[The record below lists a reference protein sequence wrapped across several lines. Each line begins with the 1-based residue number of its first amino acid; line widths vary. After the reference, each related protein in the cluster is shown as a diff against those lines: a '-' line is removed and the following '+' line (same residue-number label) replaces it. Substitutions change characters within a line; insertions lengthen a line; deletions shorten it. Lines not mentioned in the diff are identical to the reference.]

1 MSGSA
6 TSHPPVD
13 DQTLIDRWQALS
25 ARLIEGGD
33 DAIIIAGGPDLAYLT
48 GYEAMPLERITAV
61 VATAGAERPYLLIPA
76 LEVARVEAR
85 DAVFTIVDWDD
96 KTDPAD
102 VIVSLIDSA
111 SNIVVSDD
119 LWATHL
125 IELGKRLPSAR
136 FVTVAEA
143 LTGVRAIKTGQ
154 ERDALVHVG
163 SLADQVMTK
172 IQEREIKLVGRSEAE
187 VATDIGQHLLAAG
200 HDKVQFVIVASG
212 PNSASPHHHPDDRVI
227 QQNEMVLFDFG
238 GTANGFNSDTT
249 RCVFT
254 GEIPTDVDRAWR
266 TLMAAQQ
273 AAVDAATAGAK
284 LCDVDAAARTVLAD
298 AGYGENFIHRTGHG
312 IGLEVHE
319 QPYVTETNE
328 AAVEVGHAFSI
339 EPGIYLA
346 GQWGMRLE
354 DIVVI
359 EDDGSARR
367 CNHSDRQ
374 LRSVA

>member
-1 MSGSA
+1 MSASSTGM
-6 TSHPPVD
+6 PPAD
-13 DQTLIDRWQALS
+13 DQTLIERWKALS
-25 ARLIEGGD
+25 ARLTNGGY
-33 DAIIIAGGPDLAYLT
+33 DAVIIAGGPDLAYLT
-48 GYEAMPLERITAV
+48 AYEAMPLERITAV
-61 VATAGAERPYLLIPA
+61 VATADSERPNLLIPA
-76 LEVARVEAR
+76 LEVARVDHRET
-85 DAVFTIVDWDD
+85 VFDLVDWDD

-102 VIVSLIDSA
+102 VIVSLIGSA
-111 SNIVVSDD
+111 TSIVVSDD

-143 LTGVRAIKTGQ
+143 LSGVRAIKTGQ

-163 SLADQVMTK
+163 SLADEVMTK
-172 IQEREIKLVGRSEAE
+172 IQDREITLVGRTEAE
-187 VATDIGQHLLAAG
+187 VAEDIGQQLLAAG

-227 QQNEMVLFDFG
+227 QENEMVLFDFG
-238 GTANGFNSDTT
+238 GTAHGFNSDTT

-273 AAVDAATAGAK
+273 AAVDAATAGAR
-284 LCDVDAAARTVLAD
+284 LCDVDAAARSVLAD

-328 AAVEVGHAFSI
+328 AAVEIGHAFSI

-359 EDDGSARR
+359 DDDGSARR